1 MFRSV
6 VSNIINVDI
15 NICKYFHLVRFRRLG
30 ININVDNNK
39 IECDVFVGALVTQ
52 SASSIDGS
60 VAFAASRGQPMAVVR
75 WMKCKC
81 VSHPLPVPV
90 TDGSQA

>member
-1 MFRSV
+1 M
-6 VSNIINVDI
+6 D
-15 NICKYFHLVRFRRLG
+15 KYFHLVRFRRPG

-39 IECDVFVGALVTQ
+39 VECGVFAGALVTQ

-60 VAFAASRGQPMAVVR
+60 IAFAAFGVQPMAAVR

-81 VSHPLPVPV
+81 VDDPSPVWV
-90 TDGSQA
+90 IGGSLA

>member
-39 IECDVFVGALVTQ
+39 IECGVFVGARFTQ
-52 SASSIDGS
+52 SASSIPGS
-60 VAFAASRGQPMAVVR
+60 IASAAFGVQPMAAVR

>member
-1 MFRSV
+1 M
-6 VSNIINVDI
+6 D
-15 NICKYFHLVRFRRLG
+15 KYFHLVHSRRPG

-39 IECDVFVGALVTQ
+39 IECGVFVGALVTQ
-52 SASSIDGS
+52 STSSIDGS
-60 VAFAASRGQPMAVVR
+60 IAFAAFGVQPMAAVR

-90 TDGSQA
+90 TGGSQA